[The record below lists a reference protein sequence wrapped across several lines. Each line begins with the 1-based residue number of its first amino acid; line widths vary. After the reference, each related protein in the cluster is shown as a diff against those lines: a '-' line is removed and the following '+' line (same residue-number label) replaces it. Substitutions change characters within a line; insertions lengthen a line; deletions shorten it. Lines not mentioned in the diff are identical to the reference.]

1 MVTRMFADDAH
12 WQELAKRQGLRLP
25 QHGTPLSPGGMER
38 WLRKLGFTG
47 SKYADFSGNQ
57 SLRSFIT
64 ANPSWNLRAFVGM
77 MLEQV

>member
-1 MVTRMFADDAH
+1 MVTRVFADDQA
-12 WQELAKRQGLRLP
+12 WQELAKRRGLRLP
-25 QHGTPLSPGGMER
+25 QHGTPLTTGHMER

-47 SKYADFSGNQ
+47 LKWAEFSGNQ